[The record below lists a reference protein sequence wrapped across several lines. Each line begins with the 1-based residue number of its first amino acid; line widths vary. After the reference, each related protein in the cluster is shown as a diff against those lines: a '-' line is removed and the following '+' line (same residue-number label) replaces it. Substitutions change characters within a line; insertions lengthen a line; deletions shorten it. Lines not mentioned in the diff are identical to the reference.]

1 MTEQLPI
8 LAPPLTGALAPLQV
22 APSPATLPPVDH
34 VRGALAVLRRRW
46 PIFVIVFLAVL
57 GSVIAYTWSKT
68 PQYTATATLQVNARQ
83 INTAPSKE
91 NDVLP
96 QTSDEDRAVNAEAQ
110 VLQSDEVAG
119 RVVRAVGA
127 RRPGFASALTELP
140 ARYAPAAILDT
151 VESRLR
157 VDRPGGTNI
166 LSLAF
171 TAPDPVVA
179 ADVAN
184 EYARQYLASKI
195 DVRLGAARTADE
207 GLRREL
213 ERMRGEVE
221 QAEAAVAEYRR
232 AHNLLSANGT
242 TLTEGEQSLF
252 KQQAAAAD
260 TQLAEERARL
270 NTAREQL
277 RHGSKG
283 DDVGEALGSPVIG
296 SLRAQ
301 RALASAKLAQ
311 LESRYQSDHPSV
323 IDARREV
330 ADIDV
335 AIRGEIGR
343 VVSNLEAR
351 VSVAQQR
358 AGAASGIAGRS
369 KGELAVNAGASVKLN
384 ELERRAEA
392 LRTNYAGMLQRQ
404 TAVASQ
410 AVVADVDAR
419 LLSPARVPSR
429 PSFPNKKISV
439 ALGLLLSLLLG
450 AGAVA
455 LVQLL
460 DRRLVASR
468 EVEQRLGLPH
478 LVNVPTLASIT
489 KPSERKTTPVD
500 FVIDRPFSVMA
511 ESMRSLLLV
520 IEKGT
525 SHRAG
530 RYVGITSAQ
539 PGEGKSTIAAC
550 LARVAAVGGRRTLLI
565 DGDVRRPRVAATF
578 GLQPKLGLLDVL
590 AGTVP
595 LKEALVKDERSGLWL
610 LPALTQ
616 SYDHAKINSEAAFRE
631 LMRQIENVF
640 DLVVIDVAPAL
651 AAVESRLLMNYVD
664 QVIMVVRWRHTP
676 TSVVRAALKRLNAI
690 GVRPAGIVMAQVDM
704 RSIAAYAVEDVD
716 HGYRRWGNYY
726 A

>member
-8 LAPPLTGALAPLQV
+8 LAPPRALA
-22 APSPATLPPVDH
+22 LPPT
-34 VRGALAVLRRRW
+34 ALAVPPTMPAVDHFRSALATLRRRW
-46 PIFVIVFLAVL
+46 LVFALVFLSVL
-57 GSVIAYTWSKT
+57 GGVIAYTWNKT

-83 INTAPSKE
+83 INTAPSKDT
-91 NDVLP
+91 DVLP
-96 QTSDEDRAVNAEAQ
+96 QTSDEDRAVSAEAQ
-110 VLQSDEVAG
+110 VLQSDEVAS
-119 RVVRAVGA
+119 RVVKEVSA
-127 RRPGFASALTELP
+127 RRPTFAAKLTGMP
-140 ARYAPAAILDT
+140 ARYAPDVILDA

-171 TAPDPVVA
+171 TAPDPVIA

-184 EYARQYLASKI
+184 EYARQYLASKV
-195 DVRLGAARTADE
+195 DVRLGAARSADV

-221 QAEAAVAEYRR
+221 QAEGSVAAYRR
-232 AHNLLSANGT
+232 ANNLLSANGT

-252 KQQAAAAD
+252 KQQQATAQ
-260 TQLAEERARL
+260 TQLAEEEAGL
-270 NTAREQL
+270 ATAKAQL
-277 RHGSKG
+277 RHGSQG
-283 DDVGEALGSPVIG
+283 GDVGAALGSPVIG
-296 SLRAQ
+296 QLRSQ

-330 ADIDV
+330 ADTDI

-343 VVSNLEAR
+343 VISNLEAR
-351 VSVAQQR
+351 VSVARQR
-358 AGAASGIAGRS
+358 AAAAGGIAGRS
-369 KGELAVNAGASVKLN
+369 KGELAANALASVKLN

-419 LLSPARVPSR
+419 LLSPARVPAR

-439 ALGLLLSLLLG
+439 ALGGLLALLLG

-455 LVQLL
+455 LVQVF
-460 DRRLVASR
+460 DQRLVASR
-468 EVEQRLGLPH
+468 DVEQRLGLPH
-478 LVNVPTLASIT
+478 IVNVPTLASIT

-511 ESMRSLLLV
+511 EAMRSLLLV

-539 PGEGKSTIAAC
+539 PGEGKSTVAAC

-595 LKEALVKDERSGLWL
+595 LKDALIKDERSGLWI

-616 SYDHAKINSEAAFRE
+616 TFDHARINSELAFRD

-640 DLVVIDVAPAL
+640 DLVVVDVAPAL

-664 QVIMVVRWRHTP
+664 QAIMVVRWRHTP
-676 TSVVRAALKRLNAI
+676 TSVVRAALKRLNSI
-690 GVRPAGIVMAQVDM
+690 GVKPAGVVMAQVNM
-704 RSIAAYAVEDVD
+704 RAIAAYAVEDVD
-716 HGYRRWGNYY
+716 HAYRKWGDYY
-726 A
+726 S

>member
-1 MTEQLPI
+1 MTDQLPI
-8 LAPPLTGALAPLQV
+8 LAPPRALTVPQSAV
-22 APSPATLPPVDH
+22 TVPATPSVDH
-34 VRGALAVLRRRW
+34 IRGAIAVLRRRW
-46 PIFVIVFLAVL
+46 FVFALVFLAVL
-57 GSVIAYTWSKT
+57 GGVAAYTLNKT
-68 PQYTATATLQVNARQ
+68 PQFTATATLQVNARQ

-91 NDVLP
+91 TDVLP
-96 QTSDEDRAVNAEAQ
+96 QTSDEDRAVSAEAQ

-127 RRPGFASALTELP
+127 KRPGFAAALTGLP
-140 ARYAPAAILDT
+140 PRYASTAILDA
-151 VESRLR
+151 VEGRLR

-171 TAPDPVVA
+171 TAPDPAIA

-184 EYARQYLASKI
+184 EYARQYLASKV

-213 ERMRGEVE
+213 DRMRGEVE
-221 QAEAAVAEYRR
+221 QAEGAVAEYRR

-252 KQQAAAAD
+252 KQQQATAQ
-260 TQLAEERARL
+260 TQLAEEEAGL
-270 NTAREQL
+270 ATAKAQL
-277 RHGSKG
+277 RHGSQG
-283 DDVGEALGSPVIG
+283 GDVGAALGSPVIG
-296 SLRAQ
+296 QLRAQ
-301 RALASAKLAQ
+301 RAQASAKLAQ

-330 ADIDV
+330 ADIDT

-343 VVSNLEAR
+343 VISNLEAR
-351 VSVAQQR
+351 VSVARQR
-358 AGAASGIAGRS
+358 AAAASGIASQSR
-369 KGELAVNAGASVKLN
+369 GELAVNAQASVKLN

-429 PSFPNKKISV
+429 PSFPNKKISFV
-439 ALGLLLSLLLG
+439 LGLLLALLLG
-450 AGAVA
+450 AAAVA
-455 LVQLL
+455 VMQLL
-460 DRRLVASR
+460 DRRMVASR

-565 DGDVRRPRVAATF
+565 DGDVRRPRVAAIF
-578 GLQPKLGLLDVL
+578 GSQPKLGLLDVL

-595 LKEALVKDERSGLWL
+595 LKDALIKDERSGLWL

-616 SYDHAKINSEAAFRE
+616 SFDHSRINSEAAFRE

-676 TSVVRAALKRLNAI
+676 ASVVRAALKRLQSI
-690 GVRPAGIVMAQVDM
+690 GVQPAGVVMSQVNM
-704 RSIAAYAVEDVD
+704 RAIAAYAVEDVD
-716 HGYRRWGNYY
+716 HAYRKWGSYY
-726 A
+726 E

>member
-8 LAPPLTGALAPLQV
+8 LASPRALWVPQTAVTVP
-22 APSPATLPPVDH
+22 AMPSMDH
-34 VRGALAVLRRRW
+34 LRGAIAVVRRRW
-46 PIFVIVFLAVL
+46 FIFALVFLTVLSGVAV
-57 GSVIAYTWSKT
+57 YTLNKT
-68 PQYTATATLQVNARQ
+68 PQFTAVATLQVNARQ

-91 NDVLP
+91 TDVLP
-96 QTSDEDRAVNAEAQ
+96 QTSDEDRAVSAEAQ

-119 RVVRAVGA
+119 RVVHAIGA
-127 RRPGFASALTELP
+127 RKPGFAAALTGLP
-140 ARYAPAAILDT
+140 PRYAPAAILDT

-171 TAPDPVVA
+171 TAPDPVIA

-184 EYARQYLASKI
+184 EYARQYLASKV

-221 QAEAAVAEYRR
+221 RTEGAVADYRR
-232 AHNLLSANGT
+232 AHNLLSADGV
-242 TLTEGEQSLF
+242 TLTERDQSLF

-270 NTAREQL
+270 NTARAQL
-277 RHGSKG
+277 RQGSKG

-311 LESRYQSDHPSV
+311 LEARYQSDYPQV
-323 IDARREV
+323 IDAKREV
-330 ADIDV
+330 ADIDI
-335 AIRGEIGR
+335 AIRAEIGR

-351 VSVAQQR
+351 VSVAEQR
-358 AGAASGIAGRS
+358 AGVASGIAGRS
-369 KGELAVNAGASVKLN
+369 KGELAVNAGAAVRLN

-419 LLSPARVPSR
+419 LLSPARVPTR
-429 PSFPNKKISV
+429 PSFPNKKISLV
-439 ALGLLLSLLLG
+439 LGTLLALLLG
-450 AGAVA
+450 AAAVA
-455 LVQLL
+455 AMQLL
-460 DRRLVASR
+460 DRRMVASR

-500 FVIDRPFSVMA
+500 FVVDRPFSVMA

-565 DGDVRRPRVAATF
+565 DGDVRRPRVAAIF

-616 SYDHAKINSEAAFRE
+616 SFDHARINSEAAFRE

-664 QVIMVVRWRHTP
+664 QAIMVVRWRHTP
-676 TSVVRAALKRLNAI
+676 ASVVRAALKRLQSI
-690 GVRPAGIVMAQVDM
+690 GVQPAGVVMSQVDM
-704 RSIAAYAVEDVD
+704 RAIAAYAVEDVD
-716 HGYRRWGNYY
+716 HAYRKWGSYY
-726 A
+726 N

>member
-1 MTEQLPI
+1 M
-8 LAPPLTGALAPLQV
+8 
-22 APSPATLPPVDH
+22 SPVDH
-34 VRGALAVLRRRW
+34 LRGMVGVLRRRW
-46 PIFVIVFLAVL
+46 VIFVAVFVAVL
-57 GSVIAYTWSKT
+57 GGVGVYTWRKA
-68 PQYTATATLQVNARQ
+68 PQFTATATLQVNARQ
-83 INTAPSKE
+83 INTAPSKDT
-91 NDVLP
+91 DVLP

-110 VLQSDEVAG
+110 VLQSDEVAS
-119 RVVRAVGA
+119 RVVKAVSA
-127 RRPGFASALTELP
+127 KRPGFAAQITELP
-140 ARYAPAAILDT
+140 ARAAAGAVLDT

-157 VDRPGGTNI
+157 IDRPGGTNI

-171 TAPDPVVA
+171 TAPDPAVA

-184 EYARQYLASKI
+184 EYAQQYLASKV
-195 DVRLGAARTADE
+195 DVRLGAARTADV
-207 GLRREL
+207 GLRHEL
-213 ERMRGEVE
+213 DRMRGEVE
-221 QAEAAVAEYRR
+221 EAEGAVAAYRR
-232 AHNLLSANGT
+232 ANNLLSANGT

-252 KQQAAAAD
+252 KQQQATAQ
-260 TQLAEERARL
+260 TQLAEEEAGL
-270 NTAREQL
+270 ATARAQL
-277 RHGSKG
+277 HRGSQG
-283 DDVGEALGSPVIG
+283 GDVGAALSSPVIG
-296 SLRAQ
+296 QLRAQ

-311 LESRYQSDHPSV
+311 LESRYQSDHPQV
-323 IDARREV
+323 MDAKREV
-330 ADIDV
+330 ADIDT

-343 VVSNLEAR
+343 VISNLEAR
-351 VSVAQQR
+351 VSVARQR
-358 AGAASGIAGRS
+358 AAAASGIASRS
-369 KGELAVNAGASVKLN
+369 KGELATNADASVKLN

-392 LRTNYAGMLQRQ
+392 LRTNYAAMLQRQ

-429 PSFPNKKISV
+429 PSFPNKKVSL
-439 ALGLLLSLLLG
+439 ALGTLLALLL
-450 AGAVA
+450 AAAAVA
-455 LVQLL
+455 IVQLL
-460 DRRLVASR
+460 DRRMVASR

-478 LVNVPTLASIT
+478 LVNVPTLSSIT
-489 KPSERKTTPVD
+489 RPSERGQAPVD
-500 FVIDRPFSVMA
+500 FVVDRPFSVMA

-539 PGEGKSTIAAC
+539 PGEGKSTVAAC

-578 GLQPKLGLLDVL
+578 GLEPRYGLLDVL
-590 AGTVP
+590 AGAVP
-595 LKEALVKDERSGLWL
+595 LKDALIEDARSGLWL

-616 SYDHAKINSEAAFRE
+616 TFDHARINSEAAFRE

-664 QVIMVVRWRHTP
+664 QAVMVVRWRHTP
-676 TSVVRAALKRLNAI
+676 ASVVRAALKRLNSI
-690 GVRPAGIVMAQVDM
+690 GVKPVGVVMAQVDM
-704 RSIAAYAVEDVD
+704 RAIAAYAVDDVD
-716 HGYRRWGNYY
+716 HGFRRWGNYY